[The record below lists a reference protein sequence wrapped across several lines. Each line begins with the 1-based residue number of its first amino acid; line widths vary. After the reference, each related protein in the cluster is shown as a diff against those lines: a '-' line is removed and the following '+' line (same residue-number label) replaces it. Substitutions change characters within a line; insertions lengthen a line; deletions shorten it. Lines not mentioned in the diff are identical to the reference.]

1 MFKTAKF
8 LIVLNDHAYDYYYV
22 GGITIGH
29 VHLYSIRQ
37 YWWDVMHTKTAIY
50 FPFWFFF
57 YYICYFEKFMNV
69 CSTFWLQPVS
79 FLIPSHFY
87 NLSQGPFPVFLN
99 CS

>member
-37 YWWDVMHTKTAIY
+37 YW
-50 FPFWFFF
+50 
-57 YYICYFEKFMNV
+57 
-69 CSTFWLQPVS
+69 
-79 FLIPSHFY
+79 
-87 NLSQGPFPVFLN
+87 
-99 CS
+99 